1 MASSLAEVVASP
13 FLTFP
18 KIAVECFAW
27 LGFLA
32 QGRLKQM
39 GASPVKSCKD
49 GCYTE
54 TQNE

>member
-13 FLTFP
+13 FLTFH
-18 KIAVECFAW
+18 KTAVECFAW

-32 QGRLKQM
+32 QGRLRQM